1 MSNKDN
7 AGHEQQN
14 TPSTEAQ
21 LSPSSISFPNGGPAI
36 GTSQKSPVDRVIGI
50 DSMRMAAPIS
60 SERTGLGPQFSRSY
74 DSEACSRTVR
84 FTLAAVY
91 FFILPSTDNVETGL
105 RKI

>member
-1 MSNKDN
+1 
-7 AGHEQQN
+7 
-14 TPSTEAQ
+14 
-21 LSPSSISFPNGGPAI
+21 
-36 GTSQKSPVDRVIGI
+36 
-50 DSMRMAAPIS
+50 MRMAAPIS